1 MPGLVVG
8 IVGFCCLVAGV
19 ATAYMSAGVTAGNI
33 TLLVVLIG
41 LVAGSTAWFRWFPS
55 SELAKKFIGRGA
67 AGSNPQGDVTLLN
80 QTGKAFTR
88 LCPSG
93 VAVINDRRLDVV
105 SEGEMVEAGHSIRVI
120 VVDGFR
126 IVVRPE

>member
-1 MPGLVVG
+1 MSLVVLLIVFGFALLLVETFMPGLVVG

-67 AGSNPQGDVTLLN
+67 AGS
-80 QTGKAFTR
+80 
-88 LCPSG
+88 
-93 VAVINDRRLDVV
+93 
-105 SEGEMVEAGHSIRVI
+105 
-120 VVDGFR
+120 
-126 IVVRPE
+126 